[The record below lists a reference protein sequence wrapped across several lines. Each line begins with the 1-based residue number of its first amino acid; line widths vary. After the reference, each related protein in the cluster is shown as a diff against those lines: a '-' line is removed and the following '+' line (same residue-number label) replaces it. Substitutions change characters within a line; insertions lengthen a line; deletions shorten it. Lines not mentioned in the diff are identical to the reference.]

1 MELNTQNGVLTGSP
15 EEFSKLLGQSI
26 TKITKTEC
34 TTAPIKIDKPLVQ
47 GSLFPTE
54 PDVYGTGQYRFEDDG
69 RDWHHISSP
78 IDRWVVMMHEQK
90 LKPREIAKAVKKTWP
105 GQTKKNH
112 QISSIVTRYRKA
124 VKISRQPV
132 GKATISIQDV
142 KAYREP
148 SHRYFDGPTVSL
160 QHQTKALRDFRDRL
174 SVLYWNRGHSIPG
187 VIEILKTHHNIVATK
202 DTVGEII
209 KFMRKK
215 NLPIR
220 DGARKAL
227 PGWESSKAADVN
239 IPKYF
244 NGRM

>member
-26 TKITKTEC
+26 TKITKTDY
-34 TTAPIKIDKPLVQ
+34 TTAPTKIDKPLVQ
-47 GSLFPTE
+47 GSLFPAE
-54 PDVYGTGQYRFEDDG
+54 SDVYGTGQYRFEDDG
-69 RDWHHISSP
+69 RDWHHITSP

-90 LKPREIAKAVKKTWP
+90 LKPREIVQALKKAWP

-124 VKISRQPV
+124 VNISRQPI

-142 KAYREP
+142 KAYRET
-148 SHRYFDGPTVSL
+148 SYRYDGPTVSL
-160 QHQTKALRDFRDRL
+160 QHQTKSLRDARDRL
-174 SVLYWNRGHSIPG
+174 SVLYWNRGHSVPG

-202 DTVGEII
+202 DTVAEII

-220 DGARKAL
+220 GGAQKQL
-227 PGWESSKAADVN
+227 PDWESSKASDVH
-239 IPKYF
+239 IPKYW
-244 NGRM
+244 NGRL